1 MLYWYIPVDSA
12 ETSTELLEQVKKE
25 RGYNNEDQLDY
36 SPWAAA
42 APVLAAHSREHSFTD
57 EIAQMVSEG
66 EAWVDV
72 RDGAADL
79 WVRLHVTKGDCVVL
93 PSGMQHRVSL
103 VPNAQPL
110 VARRLFKGAPKV
122 MKNTLEY
129 LFPITFNFVLID
141 QLDSLLIFYQL
152 DPVFR
157 FSVASDDQEET
168 TSAPPAY
175 GFDSLSGDSNP
186 RDVIPQVCAQFYR
199 LGWVSGTGGGMAIK
213 HGQRYFMAPSGVMKE
228 ALTPEM
234 MYVLDS
240 AGTVLEHPQ
249 QHSAQPPLKL
259 SECAPLFMHAFDIRQ
274 AGAVLHSHSLNV
286 VMATLIDEDADEFVV
301 SHQEMI
307 KGIAGHRFDEQ
318 LVIPIIENTPRE
330 SNLADL
336 LAAAIKAYPK
346 SPAVLVR
353 RHGVY
358 VWGKTWKQAKT
369 QAECLDYLCHWAVE
383 MKKAGLNPA
392 QNPFT
397 DPAKQG
403 KVLAWCMDPLQEAR
417 GVDCRQPHQCVPNQP
432 VNQSELEALGVLQ
445 WRLDADKH
453 ETDPV
458 LADLRKQRGY
468 TYHDLITVSPDRL
481 PNYEAKIKSF
491 FEEHLHTDE
500 EIRYVLDGSGY
511 FDVRSACDTAW
522 VRIHLK
528 KGDLITLPAGIYHRF
543 TLDTRQ
549 YIKALRLFVG
559 EPVWTAYNRSPD
571 ADVMPARTAYTAAF
585 PVVKSSNGGSMA
597 TEGAKKRSAT
607 VAGLGGGGPNG
618 MPSIGDY
625 ATNVVPAA
633 NTTTPMAASGGVLPL
648 NSPNAKKAKPVVTR
662 GKYAAVVLDIEGTTT
677 PITFVKDKLF
687 PYAGANVAS
696 FLDQEWE
703 SALVQSDVALLRA
716 QASKDKEDANLLA
729 TLPGFVDVS
738 TEVAA
743 ASGGDTSSKK
753 AANIAALVANVQW
766 QIRHNR
772 KTGALKTLQ
781 GHLWKS
787 GYEKGAL
794 QGEMYKDVLPALQK
808 WHASQ
813 LPVYIYSSGSRQAQR
828 LIFGYSNEGDL
839 RPLLAGYLDT
849 NVGGKME
856 PSSYGQILETI
867 GVEDASRVLF
877 ATDLLGEA
885 EAASAAGLDAVLM
898 LRPGNAPLPAHN
910 FATAH
915 SFDEFFPS
923 DKQ

>member
-1 MLYWYIPVDSA
+1 
-12 ETSTELLEQVKKE
+12 
-25 RGYNNEDQLDY
+25 
-36 SPWAAA
+36 
-42 APVLAAHSREHSFTD
+42 
-57 EIAQMVSEG
+57 
-66 EAWVDV
+66 
-72 RDGAADL
+72 
-79 WVRLHVTKGDCVVL
+79 
-93 PSGMQHRVSL
+93 
-103 VPNAQPL
+103 
-110 VARRLFKGAPKV
+110 
-122 MKNTLEY
+122 
-129 LFPITFNFVLID
+129 
-141 QLDSLLIFYQL
+141 
-152 DPVFR
+152 
-157 FSVASDDQEET
+157 
-168 TSAPPAY
+168 
-175 GFDSLSGDSNP
+175 
-186 RDVIPQVCAQFYR
+186 
-199 LGWVSGTGGGMAIK
+199 MAIK

-259 SECAPLFMHAFDIRQ
+259 SECAPLFMHAFDIRE

-307 KGIAGHRFDEQ
+307 KGIAGHRFDEE
-318 LVIPIIENTPRE
+318 LVVPIIENTPRE

-336 LAAAIKAYPK
+336 LGAAIKAYPK

-397 DPAKQG
+397 DPSKRG
-403 KVLAWCMDPLQEAR
+403 KVLAWRMDPAQEAS
-417 GVDCRQPHQCVPNQP
+417 GVDCRQPHKFLPNQP

-458 LADLRKQRGY
+458 LAALRKERGY

-511 FDVRSACDTAW
+511 FDVRTSCDTAW

-543 TLDTRQ
+543 TLDSRQ

-571 ADVMPARTAYTAAF
+571 ADAMPARKAYTAAF
-585 PVVKSSNGGSMA
+585 PIVSNGSSGGSSTS
-597 TEGAKKRSAT
+597 TEGGKNKKRSAT

-625 ATNVVPAA
+625 ATNVVPATA
-633 NTTTPMAASGGVLPL
+633 TTATATTGATSLRAST
-648 NSPNAKKAKPVVTR
+648 AKKAKPVVAR
-662 GKYAAVVLDIEGTTT
+662 EKYAAVVLDIEGTTT

-696 FLDQEWE
+696 FLDHEWD
-703 SALVQSDVALLRA
+703 SALVQSDVARLRA
-716 QASKDKEDANLLA
+716 QAQADCADRNLLA

-738 TEVAA
+738 REAA
-743 ASGGDTSSKK
+743 GGGDASATK
-753 AANIAALVANVQW
+753 AANIAALVGNVQW

-772 KTGALKTLQ
+772 KTNALKSLQ

-787 GYEKGAL
+787 GYEKGTL

-808 WHASQ
+808 WQASQ

-839 RPLLAGYLDT
+839 RPLLSGYFDT

-856 PSSYGQILETI
+856 PSSYRQILETI
-867 GVEDASRVLF
+867 GVDDPSQVLF

-885 EAASAAGLDAVLM
+885 EAASTAGLDAVIM

-910 FATAH
+910 FPTAH